1 MKYIEIPIW
10 YSTIL
15 EGWIWI
21 NIHKSQQVW
30 WWENENIIHSHPSYW
45 LNFEGKSSLFWDPA
59 MLRNTPLDPNG
70 VLLSFPIQEDGPKQ
84 PINILGM
91 GVETTDHVWCDALR
105 CPLLQWRHDTQKH
118 EAWSWQGFSSE
129 TSWQKECW
137 LVVWIFFL
145 FFHKLGIIIPTDF
158 HIFQRGRYTT
168 NQNEYLDMDWY
179 ALTIWSQAIAV
190 CEGYPGCYPCRTP
203 PQVTIVLIEGASNLV
218 KSLTKKMV
226 RPSHTTIDGELNW
239 QRNPECDC
247 GNAIPHIPCF
257 HHGTWEFGGENC

>member
-1 MKYIEIPIW
+1 MWVPSAAPATSPSPLVFRDFSAEPSCGQLQMLQVWRKNTALLRCRNLAVGCCEAPTMHTCLGDFNMSQHMWKYHEIPIW

-137 LVVWIFFL
+137 LVVWNL
-145 FFHKLGIIIPTDF
+145 FYFSI
-158 HIFQRGRYTT
+158 
-168 NQNEYLDMDWY
+168 
-179 ALTIWSQAIAV
+179 
-190 CEGYPGCYPCRTP
+190 
-203 PQVTIVLIEGASNLV
+203 
-218 KSLTKKMV
+218 
-226 RPSHTTIDGELNW
+226 NW
-239 QRNPECDC
+239 E
-247 GNAIPHIPCF
+247 
-257 HHGTWEFGGENC
+257 